1 MCRRFDSGSIYLKQK
16 EGAKLKVTEEKT
28 MDDKEKNLIKEY
40 FKRNG
45 LPKPVTIKHIGR
57 WAHGERYA
65 VTCGLVRMK
74 KYCVYFGDDGGIN
87 SVRKR

>member
-1 MCRRFDSGSIYLKQK
+1 
-16 EGAKLKVTEEKT
+16 

-57 WAHGERYA
+57 WAHGECYA
-65 VTCGLVRMK
+65 VTCGIIHLKR
-74 KYCVYFGDDGGIN
+74 YCVYFDKVGAIH